1 MEQQL
6 LSWVVAGGLILFGGS
21 IASVSADPVADFYE
35 SKTITMVVPFAPGGI
50 SAQFA
55 QVVAERM
62 GQYVPGK
69 PNIVLEVMPGAA
81 GVIAQNYAY
90 NSAPRDGSVIII
102 PNDAIGLAQYLDPE
116 GVEYKTLEFQWIGV
130 AAQSTNVLMVRKDT
144 GVESVEDLKTTEVH
158 IGSSGPGS
166 GTDMFPR
173 LTNAIL
179 GTKMNVIP
187 GYPGGASEVLVAI
200 ESGELD
206 GSANG
211 NTTWEARPDLVAIL
225 NPLIAYGSG
234 RAPNFPD
241 VPNLVELVDNPA
253 DKQVIRFLS
262 SANPLAR
269 SLAALPD
276 TPADRVAA
284 LRRAFDQMMED
295 PDFIAD
301 MKTLKQTLQPMTGE
315 EAQAMI
321 VEALDVP
328 EEVIERARQLIAA
341 E

>member
-1 MEQQL
+1 
-6 LSWVVAGGLILFGGS
+6 
-21 IASVSADPVADFYE
+21 
-35 SKTITMVVPFAPGGI
+35 
-50 SAQFA
+50 
-55 QVVAERM
+55 M
-62 GQYVPGK
+62 GQYIPGK
-69 PNIVLEVMPGAA
+69 PDIVLEVMPGAA

-90 NSAPRDGSVIII
+90 NSVPRDGSVILI

-116 GVEYKTLEFQWIGV
+116 GVEYKTLEFRWIGV
-130 AAQSTNVLMVRKDT
+130 AAQSTNVLMVRKDS
-144 GVESVEDLKTTEVH
+144 GVDSVDDLKTTEVH
-158 IGSSGPGS
+158 IGLSGPGS

-173 LTNAIL
+173 LTNAVL
-179 GTKMNVIP
+179 GTKTNVIP
-187 GYPGGASEVLVAI
+187 GYRGGASEVLVAI

-211 NTTWEARPDLVAIL
+211 NTTWEARPDLVEIL

-241 VPNLVELVDNPA
+241 VPNLLEMVDNPA
-253 DKQVIRFLS
+253 DQQVIRFLS

-269 SLAALPD
+269 SLTALPE
-276 TPADRVAA
+276 TPEDRVTA
-284 LRRAFDQMMED
+284 LRRAFDRMMED

-301 MKTLKQTLQPMTGE
+301 MKALKQTLQPMTGE

-328 EEVIERARQLIAA
+328 DEVIERARQLIAV